1 MYVMLTQGLNLLV
14 GYVGQLSLGHH
25 TFMALGA
32 YSSALLSLKLG
43 IPVILSML
51 IGALIAAFLGYLMSK
66 LTFRV
71 RGSYFV
77 ILTTA
82 FSEIARL
89 VINNSTDITGG
100 RESGTFLR
108 SVFWICFKSKTSYY
122 YLGLVLSGYYLCH
135 DRIVDSK
142 PVEPLQPYVKKR
154 GWLTR

>member
-1 MYVMLTQGLNLLV
+1 MDKKITVTVALVVAIVLPFLIRSEYYMHILVLALMYVMLTQGLNLLV

-100 RESGTFLR
+100 
-108 SVFWICFKSKTSYY
+108 
-122 YLGLVLSGYYLCH
+122 
-135 DRIVDSK
+135 
-142 PVEPLQPYVKKR
+142 
-154 GWLTR
+154 